1 MSAVHESANVMA
13 DQAESLCAMDGG
25 SPSVLLF
32 AAFTEALR
40 RETAMR
46 ERDDKPKLPLYGSAS
61 SMYLETLRNT
71 AARSMKGA
79 RAYNGTARMGRIII
93 ATNDMM
99 NCASAEPPNAAYWH
113 RQAVKALLPVM
124 AELSS
129 HVYDLAQRGKR

>member
-1 MSAVHESANVMA
+1 MSVAESANVMA

-25 SPSVLLF
+25 SPSALLF
-32 AAFTEALR
+32 AAFTEALK
-40 RETAMR
+40 RETAVR
-46 ERDDKPKLPLYGSAS
+46 DRDDKPKLPLYAS

-71 AARSMKGA
+71 AARSIKGA
-79 RAYNGTARMGRIII
+79 RAYNGTARMGRVII

-113 RQAVKALLPVM
+113 RQAVKVLLPVM

-129 HVYDLAQRGKR
+129 HTYDLAQRGKR